1 MTQLQQQIAAE
12 PIAKQCSSKL
22 NEVTF
27 PDLATRQL
35 FEKLIEESSSPALHN
50 TAEALAQQKLL

>member
-1 MTQLQQQIAAE
+1 MGQLQQHIPAE
-12 PIAKQCSSKL
+12 PIAKQCFSKM

-35 FEKLIEESSSPALHN
+35 FEKLIEESSSPALRN
-50 TAEALAQQKLL
+50 TAESLAQQKLL

>member
-1 MTQLQQQIAAE
+1 MMQSQPQIQPE
-12 PIAKQCSSKL
+12 TIAKQCFSKL

-35 FEKLIEESSSPALHN
+35 FEKLIQESATPGMDI
-50 TAEALAQQKLL
+50 TAYDLGQQRLL